1 VALACCKAA
10 DTAQLIR
17 RATAHTKEALR
28 VMSKAVLAMFVLKA
42 VRVFLPYALFSG
54 KLDSGASNG
63 YSGHLELIQTLE

>member
-1 VALACCKAA
+1 
-10 DTAQLIR
+10 
-17 RATAHTKEALR
+17 
-28 VMSKAVLAMFVLKA
+28 MSKAVLAMFVLKA